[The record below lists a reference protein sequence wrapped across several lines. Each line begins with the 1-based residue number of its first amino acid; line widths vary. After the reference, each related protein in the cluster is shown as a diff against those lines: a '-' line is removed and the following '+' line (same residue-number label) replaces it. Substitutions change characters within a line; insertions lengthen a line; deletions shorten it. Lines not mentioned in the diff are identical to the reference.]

1 MGHKAMKQPKSSKT
15 RRPYLVAMVLG
26 TALAAM
32 GPAQSGEIS
41 TQAISSISRYCTT
54 CWKNARLP
62 PDLWGD
68 CTQEVMCRL
77 LERVPAAA
85 WEHLLSGE
93 SEERREFLRAID
105 AVKKRRQRERARS
118 SNLTE
123 VVSDSSALEERSSQ
137 EEREAVQQAAHEV
150 LTARQQRIL
159 QLICEGHNVADIA
172 GVLNLSP
179 QRVSDEKYK
188 AVQKLRSYFR
198 SQPEAAA

>member
-1 MGHKAMKQPKSSKT
+1 MKQTKSSRT

-32 GPAQSGEIS
+32 GAERSEVSPR
-41 TQAISSISRYCTT
+41 AISSISRYCTA
-54 CWKNARLP
+54 CWRNAHLP

-68 CTQEVMCRL
+68 CTQEVLCRL
-77 LERVPAAA
+77 LERVPAAD
-85 WEHLLSGE
+85 WDQLLSGD

-123 VVSDSSALEERSSQ
+123 VVCDNTDQRLRASLD
-137 EEREAVQQAAHEV
+137 EREAVQHAATEV
-150 LTARQQRIL
+150 LSTRQQRIL
-159 QLICEGHNVADIA
+159 QLICEGFSIAEIADE
-172 GVLNLSP
+172 LTLTP

-188 AVQKLRSYFR
+188 AVHKLREYFGV
-198 SQPEAAA
+198 A